1 MAPRKKAEETT
12 TKPSPTPA
20 TRRSA
25 RMTRSAAKRLNA
37 RLTEL
42 PTDARKK
49 RKQGKAEE
57 SKKKV
62 KIETETVTATSTE
75 AQAEVNTL
83 EEEEEDDEDEADEE
97 DAKEENTCTGDGVNK
112 TIVIEH
118 CSKVALSVLILYHAF
133 PNPYV
138 DSCSKQ
144 CDAFKTNPF
153 VECFSWY
160 SVLLNPEKLMFFSDC
175 QQSRRGCFEIQEEGE
190 ETFISLLNMKRL
202 FRPLKGLD
210 MDKVISNIID
220 RVKSSTNAS
229 D

>member
-118 CSKVALSVLILYHAF
+118 C
-133 PNPYV
+133 
-138 DSCSKQ
+138 KQ

-153 VECFSWY
+153 VECFSCY
-160 SVLLNPEKLMFFSDC
+160 SVLLNPEK
-175 QQSRRGCFEIQEEGE
+175 SRRGCFEIQEEGE

>member
-83 EEEEEDDEDEADEE
+83 EEEEEDDEDEDEDEANEE
-97 DAKEENTCTGDGVNK
+97 DANEESTCAGDGVNK

-118 CSKVALSVLILYHAF
+118 C
-133 PNPYV
+133 
-138 DSCSKQ
+138 KQ
-144 CDAFKTNPF
+144 CDAFKTRAMQ
-153 VECFSWY
+153 VKDG
-160 SVLLNPEKLMFFSDC
+160 LLSAFPATRCCLIL
-175 QQSRRGCFEIQEEGE
+175 RRYFC
-190 ETFISLLNMKRL
+190 
-202 FRPLKGLD
+202 
-210 MDKVISNIID
+210 
-220 RVKSSTNAS
+220 
-229 D
+229 